1 VSGSRWSKLWPI
13 VAVWA
18 HDCLGNDS
26 SSLKMMGKLF
36 VQLRIVRDYLLQL
49 RGLIFAV
56 FVEII
61 VDIAHRLIEPSP
73 LDMT

>member
-1 VSGSRWSKLWPI
+1 
-13 VAVWA
+13 
-18 HDCLGNDS
+18 
-26 SSLKMMGKLF
+26 MMGKLF